1 MCRATSYPLLTGG
14 VQTCALLIR
23 SWPEARRCW
32 NFYSI
37 FTDVFPLSKKH
48 IHPFNPKTKFLQTVL
63 NQTSEKKKKWNSDSR
78 KEISKTERFFNKPC
92 KRSLSTWNKNTIYY
106 LYHMP
111 YIAKIGSKYSHVILL
126 AYWHS

>member
-1 MCRATSYPLLTGG
+1 MPGYFIPTFDRGCTDLRTPDKILTRGTAVLKLL
-14 VQTCALLIR
+14 QHLYWCIPSLKKA
-23 SWPEARRCW
+23 
-32 NFYSI
+32 YSSFKPKNKI
-37 FTDVFPLSKKH
+37 LQNVLKQKK
-48 IHPFNPKTKFLQTVL
+48 
-63 NQTSEKKKKWNSDSR
+63 EKKKKWNSDSR